1 MSTNKLMQE
10 ELNRSLLFQ
19 NSDGAKMYF
28 HNQGCSEKDS
38 GKVSGKVSWELAENL
53 SPNGTKFGANL
64 KVRRKFLLAEEK
76 ILLRLA
82 EDLAA
87 K

>member
-1 MSTNKLMQE
+1 MSTNKVMQE
-10 ELNRSLLFQ
+10 ELNRSLLFH
-19 NSDGAKMYF
+19 NSDAAKMYF
-28 HNQGCSEKDS
+28 DNQGCSEKDS